1 MTYSILARDPETG
14 ALGVGVQ
21 SHAFGVGRVVGW
33 LEPGVGGVAT
43 QAFVNVGLGP
53 RGLDLLR
60 AGLPA
65 DRTVDALLAT
75 DDMPAYRQL
84 AVIDAEGRVA
94 SFTGERC
101 VPAAGSRSGDQVVT
115 QGNLLASDEVYESM
129 VDAYASSTGDLAERI
144 LAALRAAEDA
154 GGDARGSQSA
164 AIKVVSGQ
172 RSDAPWEETLMDLRV
187 EDHVD
192 PIGELARLVALQK
205 AHEHMGSAIG
215 APGLVLGEFTDAS
228 EADVEAALVALEEAR
243 VALGDN
249 LEAAFWKGVVLTRA
263 GRGEDAAAL
272 FDEIFAVAPR
282 MRLVLD
288 GLGRTGFL
296 DPAVLALG

>member
-65 DRTVDALLAT
+65 DRTVEALLTT
-75 DDMPAYRQL
+75 DDMPAYRQV
-84 AVIDAEGRVA
+84 AVIDAQGRVA

-129 VDAYASSTGDLAERI
+129 VAAYASSTGDLAERI

-164 AIKVVSGQ
+164 AIKVVSGR

-215 APGLVLGEFTDAS
+215 APGLVLGEFADAS
-228 EADVEAALVALEEAR
+228 QADVEAALVALEEAR

-272 FDEIFAVAPR
+272 FDEIFAMAPR

>member
-1 MTYSILARDPETG
+1 MTYSILARDPGTG

-60 AGLPA
+60 AGRPA
-65 DRTVDALLAT
+65 GQTLEALLAT

-164 AIKVVSGQ
+164 AIKVVSG
-172 RSDAPWEETLMDLRV
+172 RWSEAPWEETLMDLRV

-192 PIGELARLVALQK
+192 PIGELTRLAALQK

-215 APGLVLGEFTDAS
+215 APGLVLGEFADAS

-263 GRGEDAAAL
+263 GRGEDAGAL
-272 FDEIFAVAPR
+272 FEEIFAVAPR

-296 DPAVLALG
+296 DPAVLAR

>member
-1 MTYSILARDPETG
+1 
-14 ALGVGVQ
+14 
-21 SHAFGVGRVVGW
+21 
-33 LEPGVGGVAT
+33 
-43 QAFVNVGLGP
+43 
-53 RGLDLLR
+53 
-60 AGLPA
+60 
-65 DRTVDALLAT
+65 
-75 DDMPAYRQL
+75 
-84 AVIDAEGRVA
+84 
-94 SFTGERC
+94 

-263 GRGEDAAAL
+263 GRAEAAGAL

-296 DPAVLALG
+296 DPAVLARG